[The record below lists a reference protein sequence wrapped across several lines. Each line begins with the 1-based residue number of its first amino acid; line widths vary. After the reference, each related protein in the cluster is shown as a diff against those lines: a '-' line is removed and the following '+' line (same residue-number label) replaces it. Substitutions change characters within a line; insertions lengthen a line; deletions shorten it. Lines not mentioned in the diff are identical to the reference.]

1 MTKKCAGSFNF
12 TLLSNCPHIL
22 KMCNANF
29 SNWYLELKNEGGC
42 LVLLYTL
49 QNKAEPEVCRTV
61 KKFLKSNNYVRNRD
75 RQDPRAVLKIFN
87 EDLTERITSIGFITS
102 NCLKTYPNIVKI
114 CVGSHSYLCFF

>member
-1 MTKKCAGSFNF
+1 
-12 TLLSNCPHIL
+12 
-22 KMCNANF
+22 MCNANF

-87 EDLTERITSIGFITS
+87 EENR
-102 NCLKTYPNIVKI
+102 TYHKYWIYNFQLSQNLPKYCKDMCWIP
-114 CVGSHSYLCFF
+114 